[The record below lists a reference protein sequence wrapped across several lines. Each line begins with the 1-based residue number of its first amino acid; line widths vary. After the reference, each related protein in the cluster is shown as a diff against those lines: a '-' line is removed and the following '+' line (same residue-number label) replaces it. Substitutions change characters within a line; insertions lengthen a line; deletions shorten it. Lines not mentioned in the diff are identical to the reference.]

1 MVHKLICQGT
11 VEERIQQMQ
20 QRKNTLANNILDGS
34 TQNIDLNEETMRQL
48 LE

>member
-1 MVHKLICQGT
+1 MVHKLICKGT

-20 QRKNTLANNILDGS
+20 RRKNTLADNILDGS
-34 TQNIDLNEETMRQL
+34 TQTIDLNEDTMRKL